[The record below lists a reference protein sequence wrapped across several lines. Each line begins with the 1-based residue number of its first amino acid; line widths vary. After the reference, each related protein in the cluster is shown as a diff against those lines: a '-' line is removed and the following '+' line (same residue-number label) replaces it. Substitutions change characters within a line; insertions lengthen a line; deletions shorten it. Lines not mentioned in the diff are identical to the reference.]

1 MTPVPSPVGMHH
13 TGAYVSHGAE
23 RTVAMTDAVRTS
35 QHRRVP
41 AKPPIRGNTVVTTTA
56 ALGAVVTG
64 TLMGADPG
72 HSANTADADEASTA
86 TGTMAAASKPLRIAP
101 ASTATNDLDPRL
113 ARAAAHALAPVAIP
127 GNRVASADKR
137 DVEAL
142 HKGERLAA
150 EAVAAHAAAVKEAAI
165 LAGGGNLNDWISVA
179 LNKLD
184 LSQSYSAGL
193 KKIIMAESRGNPKA
207 INRWDSNALAG
218 RPSQGLMQVIPSTF
232 RAYVL
237 PELKD
242 RPITDPVANIT
253 AGVRY
258 MIANYGL
265 DTLANGGRKAAAGH
279 YIGY

>member
-1 MTPVPSPVGMHH
+1 M
-13 TGAYVSHGAE
+13 
-23 RTVAMTDAVRTS
+23 
-35 QHRRVP
+35 
-41 AKPPIRGNTVVTTTA
+41 
-56 ALGAVVTG
+56 
-64 TLMGADPG
+64 
-72 HSANTADADEASTA
+72 
-86 TGTMAAASKPLRIAP
+86 
-101 ASTATNDLDPRL
+101 
-113 ARAAAHALAPVAIP
+113 
-127 GNRVASADKR
+127 
-137 DVEAL
+137 
-142 HKGERLAA
+142 
-150 EAVAAHAAAVKEAAI
+150 HAAAVKEAAI

-179 LNKLD
+179 LNKMN

-237 PELKD
+237 PELKN

-265 DTLANGGRKAAAGH
+265 DTLASGGRKAAAGH